1 MAATLLELYEKLK
14 PKLGDQEARE
24 LLEFI
29 EGSLERRAATKAD
42 LQRTETA
49 LREDLQRAETALRE
63 EITRVEQELRGE
75 ISRVE
80 QELRGEISRVEQEL
94 RVEIQRVKADLLKWS
109 FVFWV
114 GSVAVLSSLI
124 LALFNAY
131 LGR

>member
-1 MAATLLELYEKLK
+1 MTLLELYEKLK
-14 PKLGDQEARE
+14 PKLGEREARE

-29 EGSLERRAATKAD
+29 EGSVERRAATKAD

-63 EITRVEQELRGE
+63 DLQHTEAALREEITRVEQELRGE
-75 ISRVE
+75 IARVE
-80 QELRGEISRVEQEL
+80 REL

-114 GSVAVLSSLI
+114 GSVAVLSGLI